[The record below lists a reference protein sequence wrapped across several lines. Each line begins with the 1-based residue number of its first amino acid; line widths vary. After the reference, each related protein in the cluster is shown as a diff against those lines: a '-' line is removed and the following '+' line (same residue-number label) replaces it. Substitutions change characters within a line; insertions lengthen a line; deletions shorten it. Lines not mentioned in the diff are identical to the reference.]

1 MNQITCVLL
10 YFNNHITNSRNS
22 QTSEVKWASLLFS
35 SFLALI
41 LQLVKISNWSGNSW
55 KSISLMSASEEI
67 HTTAC
72 WPTVFWIL
80 IAHCCY
86 SCCPAPLGKQLPL
99 CAQHLKR
106 HIPST
111 QLLCVTRFC
120 WRFVFTRSL
129 SEDTIQNWNF
139 YHICIYIY
147 IYICCSLTQEISHR
161 GGNDVH
167 FLQWPLLL
175 SLSPNP
181 LSLNFSSLWL
191 STLKLFFETHF
202 WETQI
207 PTNFFV

>member
-147 IYICCSLTQEISHR
+147 IHLLLVDTGNFPQGREWCSFPTMTSPSLSLPKPSFSK
-161 GGNDVH
+161 
-167 FLQWPLLL
+167 FLFSLVEHPETVLWNPLLG
-175 SLSPNP
+175 NP
-181 LSLNFSSLWL
+181 DSY
-191 STLKLFFETHF
+191 
-202 WETQI
+202 
-207 PTNFFV
+207 